1 MDDCGVS
8 YNYKLNENIHHYQL
22 VGGAM
27 NAYLCLIILYLVVRR
42 SCHTVSL
49 SHSPVCISSVSR
61 DVPDAVTASRETRSR
76 CELSQSPSQTE
87 IEPTITDIVTITRK
101 REFTEFIHPQC

>member
-1 MDDCGVS
+1 MNVFVS
-8 YNYKLNENIHHYQL
+8 YRTF
-22 VGGAM
+22 
-27 NAYLCLIILYLVVRR
+27 YLVVRH
-42 SCHTVSL
+42 SCRTVSL
-49 SHSPVCISSVSR
+49 SHSPVCISSASR
-61 DVPDAVTASRETRSR
+61 DVRGAVTASRETRSH